1 MINEIIKKNAV
12 KYGIISALFGV
23 FATTFMY
30 VIDIN
35 LFVNIGLGFGILG
48 VYLLIGI
55 ILLSATKKE
64 MQNKFSYKEAFTT
77 YFLSALIG
85 ITISTAFSLLLFNVI
100 DTEARDLVSEI
111 FIKNQIKMFEGF
123 GMPPSQIKETV
134 EELEKN
140 SQFSVKGLFFGFL
153 QSLLGSIIFG
163 LILAAFFKS
172 KSTQE

>member
-100 DTEARDLVSEI
+100 DTEAR
-111 FIKNQIKMFEGF
+111 
-123 GMPPSQIKETV
+123 
-134 EELEKN
+134 
-140 SQFSVKGLFFGFL
+140 
-153 QSLLGSIIFG
+153 
-163 LILAAFFKS
+163 
-172 KSTQE
+172 